1 MRIRIW
7 IARDK
12 NDELNIY
19 LNKPVLD
26 KDGYVFLPTGDAFR
40 FFDIDKKLFPEV
52 TFEKSPM
59 QVELHLIK

>member
-1 MRIRIW
+1 MRIW

-12 NDELNIY
+12 NEELNIY

-26 KDGYVFLPTGDAFR
+26 KDGYVFLPTCDAFR

-52 TFEKSPM
+52 TFENSPKE
-59 QVELHLIK
+59 VELHLIK

>member
-1 MRIRIW
+1 MRIIIW

-26 KDGYVFLPTGDAFR
+26 KDGYVFLPTGDGFK